1 MAPPASDNTSFPR
14 APRARLRSS
23 RAGFGKVPVPGSIAF
38 PRAPGARCWPPE
50 PNLVDPGPR
59 SGVGKVGCHDHSRG
73 AVPSRIVGS
82 RDAGGRHIVSVKNT
96 PQHSVSY
103 GRRIGT
109 GNVCVAMK
117 TEEFERKRGSLPTMP
132 HTLRVDVQFLG

>member
-1 MAPPASDNTSFPR
+1 MPDNRTMTGKGRRRPFP
-14 APRARLRSS
+14 
-23 RAGFGKVPVPGSIAF
+23 
-38 PRAPGARCWPPE
+38 
-50 PNLVDPGPR
+50 D
-59 SGVGKVGCHDHSRG
+59 
-73 AVPSRIVGS
+73 SRIVGS
-82 RDAGGRHIVSVKNT
+82 RDAGGRHIGSVKNT

-103 GRRIGT
+103 GRRTGT